1 MTYGVFFIITFLSK
15 WTFNFDFLSEI
26 NHKKIEKRKSL
37 PKTFK
42 KEQLKLVKIRLKL

>member
-1 MTYGVFFIITFLSK
+1 MIYGVFFIITFLSK
-15 WTFNFDFLSEI
+15 WTFNFDLSEI